1 MLNPYSVDLGEKL
14 YRELFDDYY
23 RPENFTVQQWV
34 ADLLNTYL
42 EGGFDCP
49 DPEEF

>member
-1 MLNPYSVDLGEKL
+1 MMNPYYVDLGETL

-34 ADLLNTYL
+34 TTLLKRYS
-42 EGGFDCP
+42 EGGFEDS
-49 DPEEF
+49 DNEF